1 MTETILE
8 IKNLKKSY
16 GKNEVLKDI
25 SLSVKKGEVISII
38 GSSGSGKST
47 FLRSINLLESPSG
60 GEILYHGDNVL
71 EKGYDLTTY
80 RERLGMVF
88 QSFNLFENLNVLEN
102 AIVAQTT
109 VLKRDR
115 KEAESIAKA
124 NLEKV
129 GMGEQYWKAKPK
141 QTLPQTELA
150 QYSHEDYA
158 KRVEAQEK
166 EAQEEKDKRTRAVF
180 DYVHRTMSRFLY
192 EEDLYKVIEAVKEW
206 SNDTNYTPTAIN
218 RFKENVENIP
228 LRHFVWNIAER
239 LGKRDYTMAMRI
251 AFIKALFPKPF
262 EGLDYSTLKNLK
274 APCSNDVIPIDEPVN
289 GRYDFR

>member
-1 MTETILE
+1 MTVTILE

-25 SLSVKKGEVISII
+25 SLSVKEGEVISII

-60 GEILYHGDNVL
+60 GEILFHGENVL
-71 EKGYDLTTY
+71 EKGYNLTAY
-80 RERLGMVF
+80 REKLGMVF

-115 KEAESIAKA
+115 KEAENIAKA

-141 QTLPQTELA
+141 QLSGGQKQRVAIARALSVNPEAILFDEPTSALDPEMVGEVLKTMQELSQTGLTMIIVT
-150 QYSHEDYA
+150 HEMEFARDVSD
-158 KRVEAQEK
+158 RVIFMDQGVIAEQGSPEQLFENPK
-166 EAQEEKDKRTRAVF
+166 EERTKEF
-180 DYVHRTMSRFLY
+180 LKRFL
-192 EEDLYKVIEAVKEW
+192 
-206 SNDTNYTPTAIN
+206 
-218 RFKENVENIP
+218 
-228 LRHFVWNIAER
+228 
-239 LGKRDYTMAMRI
+239 G
-251 AFIKALFPKPF
+251 
-262 EGLDYSTLKNLK
+262 
-274 APCSNDVIPIDEPVN
+274 
-289 GRYDFR
+289 